1 MQEISKEL
9 AILNI
14 KSDKPQLLEFYDVI
28 DEFAQR
34 KARKAFLNVKKW
46 WPFLLWCSDIQNSVW
61 PNPDLEIGFRWI
73 FP

>member
-34 KARKAFLNVKKW
+34 KARKAFLNVKK
-46 WPFLLWCSDIQNSVW
+46 
-61 PNPDLEIGFRWI
+61 
-73 FP
+73 